1 MREAAAEL
9 LTFAISDVVG
19 DDLSD
24 IASGPSV
31 PFERD
36 VDKAVAILEKYGY
49 VDIDVVAGPMR
60 AAGQIDAPDHRA
72 VVVAT
77 AGAALDAIAREV
89 EASGWTPVLLGDDI
103 EGSATE
109 VGSAHADLALQYQ
122 EKGGRHALISG
133 GELTVEVKNPDGH
146 GGPNLEYLSSLM
158 LRLDGA
164 PGIEAL
170 ACDSDGIDGSEDNAG
185 GYVSPA
191 SIERARQAGIDPVA
205 ELRNNNTYEC
215 FERLGDLIVTGPTRT
230 NINDIRVILVG
241 PAHGTN
247 TSA

>member
-1 MREAAAEL
+1 
-9 LTFAISDVVG
+9 
-19 DDLSD
+19 
-24 IASGPSV
+24 
-31 PFERD
+31 
-36 VDKAVAILEKYGY
+36 
-49 VDIDVVAGPMR
+49 
-60 AAGQIDAPDHRA
+60 
-72 VVVAT
+72 
-77 AGAALDAIAREV
+77 
-89 EASGWTPVLLGDDI
+89 
-103 EGSATE
+103 
-109 VGSAHADLALQYQ
+109 
-122 EKGGRHALISG
+122 
-133 GELTVEVKNPDGH
+133 
-146 GGPNLEYLSSLM
+146 M